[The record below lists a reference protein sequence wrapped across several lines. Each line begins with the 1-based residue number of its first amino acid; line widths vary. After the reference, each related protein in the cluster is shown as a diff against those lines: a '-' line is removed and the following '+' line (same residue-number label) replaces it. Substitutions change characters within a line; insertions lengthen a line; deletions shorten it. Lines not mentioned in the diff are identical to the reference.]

1 MEPSEAP
8 RHPPA
13 RVRGSDIVDWLERTR
28 ATRADTRRVAVRALC
43 PCHVRADR
51 DAVWDR
57 LLEMTDDQ
65 DRKVRSHVIHA
76 LTDGSP
82 RDRER
87 DVIGA
92 LKRMQF
98 DPDPGLRR
106 RARRILAV
114 YRRTG
119 AWNVG

>member
-1 MEPSEAP
+1 MDRSETP
-8 RHPPA
+8 LHPPA
-13 RVRGSDIVDWLERTR
+13 RVRRSELAAWLDRTR
-28 ATRADTRRVAVRALC
+28 SPIPETRRVAVRALC

-57 LLEMTDDQ
+57 LVEMTADE
-65 DRKVRSHVIHA
+65 DRRVRSHVIHA

-82 RDRER
+82 RERER

-92 LKRMQF
+92 LAHMQL

-106 RARRILAV
+106 RARKILAV

-119 AWNVG
+119 AWNIG

>member
-1 MEPSEAP
+1 MHAVETP

-13 RVRGSDIVDWLERTR
+13 RIRRSELADWLARTHSPS
-28 ATRADTRRVAVRALC
+28 AETRRVAVRALC

-57 LLEMTDDQ
+57 LIEMSTDE

-92 LKRMQF
+92 LGRMQL

-106 RARRILAV
+106 RARRILAF

>member
-1 MEPSEAP
+1 MVRGEAP
-8 RHPPA
+8 AHAPA
-13 RVRGSDIVDWLERTR
+13 RVRRSEIAAWLERTR
-28 ATRADTRRVAVRALC
+28 SPIPETRRVAARALC

-51 DAVWDR
+51 DAVWVR
-57 LLEMTDDQ
+57 LLEMTADE
-65 DRKVRSHVIHA
+65 DRKVRSHVVHA

-82 RDRER
+82 RNRER

-92 LKRMQF
+92 LERMQL

-106 RARRILAV
+106 RTRRILAV

>member
-1 MEPSEAP
+1 VRRSELGA
-8 RHPPA
+8 
-13 RVRGSDIVDWLERTR
+13 WLERTR
-28 ATRADTRRVAVRALC
+28 SPSAETRRVAVRALC

-57 LLEMTDDQ
+57 LIEMTGDG

-82 RDRER
+82 REREH

-92 LKRMQF
+92 LERMQL

-106 RARRILAV
+106 RSRKILAA